1 MIQTG
6 SNAQAALSARLFSF
20 VYMTINNWLFVPQKF
35 RQLADDMIEWGED
48 VADNREPHERFP
60 RVGELS
66 GIAKARRALFRRAA
80 RRGARDP
87 GGDGILS
94 WRIRLIL
101 ACHNLPRF
109 QR

>member
-1 MIQTG
+1 M
-6 SNAQAALSARLFSF
+6 
-20 VYMTINNWLFVPQKF
+20 PHKF
-35 RQLADDMIEWGED
+35 QQLADEVIERGED

-60 RVGELS
+60 RVGEFS
-66 GIAKARRALFRRAA
+66 GMAKARGALFRRAA

-94 WRIRLIL
+94 WRFRLIL
-101 ACHNLPRF
+101 ACHNLPWF